1 MSNQIMS
8 INSTTRKFDTTCTTS
23 LNLTEA
29 AVKKPAIRDVI
40 MYSEPRSLMTLLTSG
55 AKYAG
60 DVTVGTNKL
69 KTVIGKIPEGMLIGD
84 SAYRYPIMGRIR
96 KKSTI
101 IGLVGTP
108 TAGGYF
114 QLTMRDNLLTPGM
127 NVRFFDEKIEAR
139 VVSQPTGGS
148 GSWIYTFQTH
158 NGATFNYATTIGVQ
172 TGEKTCFG
180 TFSSFGEGSL
190 RGYSRSF
197 YPDWYVNHLT
207 IQRKTTSI
215 TGSAL
220 TDVVWLEFMG
230 QKGWFWEKQR
240 QNRAQFALENEEA
253 KMDARSTMKDE
264 FGNMLFQP
272 KQFDNTG
279 NPIIKGDGLIPQLEG
294 GNETFGSG
302 QDGYANVDDFID
314 AMKYLKKY
322 SLGSTGLRWGVICGP
337 GGYSNAQVQLREYF
351 KNSLNGTMNANAGD
365 DVMVGGNFDTLKVDG
380 NSLTFVE
387 YPYWGDTDAFPGKA
401 ADGDTYRE
409 GMYVFVDLSMDTT
422 GRRNMEILGKGAYG
436 INRTFMEH
444 TINGMSGYNAP
455 VVSPVDAV
463 EINFLREDGLFVYN
477 TKSCMIIR
485 RGTY

>member
-1 MSNQIMS
+1 MSNQILH
-8 INSTTRKFDTTCTTS
+8 INSTTRKWDTTCTTS

-40 MYSEPRSLMTLLTSG
+40 MYSEPRSMMTLLTSG

-69 KTVIGKIPEGMLIGD
+69 KTVIGKIPEGMLLGD
-84 SAYRYPIMGRIR
+84 NAYRYPIMGRIR

-101 IGLVGTP
+101 LALVGTP
-108 TAGGYF
+108 TTDGYF
-114 QLTMRDNLLTPGM
+114 QLSMRDNLLTPGM
-127 NVRFFDEKIEAR
+127 NVRFYDESIEAR
-139 VVSQPTGGS
+139 VVSQPTGGN
-148 GSWIYTFQTH
+148 GAWVYTFQTH
-158 NGATFNYATTIGVQ
+158 NGAAFDYTVSVAPQI
-172 TGEKTCFG
+172 GEKTCFG

-215 TGSAL
+215 TDQAL

-240 QNRAQFALENEEA
+240 QNRAQFTLENEEA
-253 KMDARSTMKDE
+253 KMDGRSTMKDQ
-264 FGNMLFQP
+264 FGNLLTVP

-279 NPIIKGDGLIPQLEG
+279 HPIIKGDGLIPQLEG

-302 QDGYANVDDFID
+302 QDGYATIDDFMD
-314 AMKYLKKY
+314 MMKYLKKY
-322 SLGSTGLRWGVICGP
+322 TVGYTGLRWAVICGP
-337 GGYSNAQVQLREYF
+337 GGYSNAQTQLRDYWRT
-351 KNSLNGTMNANAGD
+351 SLNGTMNSNSGD
-365 DVMVGGNFDTLKVDG
+365 DVAVGGNFDTLKVEG

-387 YPYWGDTDAFPGKA
+387 YPYWGDADAFPGKA
-401 ADGDTYRE
+401 NDGDTYRE
-409 GMYVFVDLSMDTT
+409 GMYIFVDMSMDVN

-436 INRTFMEH
+436 INQTYMENI
-444 TINGMSGYNAP
+444 INGMSGYNAP
-455 VVSPVDAV
+455 VVSPVAAV
-463 EINFLREDGLFVYN
+463 EINFYRQDGLFVYN
-477 TKSCMIIR
+477 TKACGIIR